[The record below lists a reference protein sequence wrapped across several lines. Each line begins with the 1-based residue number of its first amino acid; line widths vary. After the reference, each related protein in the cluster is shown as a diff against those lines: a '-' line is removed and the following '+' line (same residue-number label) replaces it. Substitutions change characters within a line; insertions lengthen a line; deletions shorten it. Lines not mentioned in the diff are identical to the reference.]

1 MNKKI
6 IGSSAAAIVLAGAL
20 AFTPT
25 VSDDGSMMNYE
36 NYNTE
41 IKCEFYEKNNY
52 TKSLKINVPDD
63 LSIDIAT
70 LYVNTAEVDSTLIP
84 TEAEFTSIPIVFE
97 DKENLEIKLYRMGEE
112 VGTARFID
120 GVLKTNAEAVSK

>member
-6 IGSSAAAIVLAGAL
+6 IGSSAATIVLAGAL

-120 GVLKTNAEAVSK
+120 GILKTNAEAVSK